1 MALPPGI
8 VYARA
13 GKVEGNIRAEGTVTS
28 SVRQGLSDNAPTLAI
43 VASTFMWGTLWIPL
57 RQMTAAGLGEATA
70 STASFALCLLL
81 LLPFALLRWRR
92 ILAGGWPVLVAGFF
106 MALAIA
112 LYAEGM
118 VRGEVARVIL
128 LFYLTPVW
136 SSLLG
141 RVMLGEPITVR
152 RVATILLGL
161 SGMLVIF
168 GIDTGIPLPSS
179 PADWMGLAAGITWAI
194 CMVYVNR
201 TADRPIFDRIFVQ
214 FIFLAPAFY
223 LLTQI
228 PGAREAASV
237 TSAGLG
243 AAWVWLIAFALFW
256 VLPVVWLSIFG
267 GSRLDPGRVAIFL
280 MLEIVI
286 GLTSAALLTDE
297 ILGPREL
304 IGAALI
310 MLASLAEFVGKRP
323 ARAPV

>member
-1 MALPPGI
+1 
-8 VYARA
+8 
-13 GKVEGNIRAEGTVTS
+13 VTP
-28 SVRQGLSDNAPTLAI
+28 SDHRSPSDLAPTAAI

-57 RQMTAAGLGEATA
+57 RQMNAAGLGEAFA

-81 LLPFALLRWRR
+81 LLPFALARWRR
-92 ILAGGWPVLVAGFF
+92 ILEGGWPVLIAGLF

-118 VRGEVARVIL
+118 VRGQVARVIL

-141 RVMLGEPITVR
+141 RAMLGEPITSR

-168 GIDTGIPLPSS
+168 GIDAGIPLPRSA
-179 PADWMGLAAGITWAI
+179 ADWMGLAAGMTWAVS
-194 CMVYVNR
+194 MVYVNR
-201 TADRPIFDRIFVQ
+201 TAERPILDRIFVQ

-223 LLTQI
+223 LLTLI
-228 PGAREAASV
+228 PGAREVASMA
-237 TSAGLG
+237 SGALG
-243 AAWVWLIAFALFW
+243 TAWFWLIAFALLW
-256 VLPVVWLSIFG
+256 MLPVVWLSMFG

-280 MLEIVI
+280 MLEIVV

-297 ILGPREL
+297 TLGPREL
-304 IGAALI
+304 LGAGLI
-310 MLASLAEFVGKRP
+310 MSATLAEVFGQRRARP
-323 ARAPV
+323 ALGD